1 MVVNEFEFYANNDLS
16 SGFLSKTIESARR
29 MDMSSLNSCRTLSV
43 CIKKSQLLDEMLIV
57 HKLNQTFAIS
67 IKKKLYS

>member
-1 MVVNEFEFYANNDLS
+1 MVVNEFEFYVNNDLS

-43 CIKKSQLLDEMLIV
+43 CINKVSTV
-57 HKLNQTFAIS
+57 R
-67 IKKKLYS
+67 